1 MEIWEM
7 GCDRFGVVSVGDG
20 RGELE
25 VFSVVDVVGG
35 SSVC

>member
-7 GCDRFGVVSVGDG
+7 GCDGFGVVSVKNGCS
-20 RGELE
+20 ELG
-25 VFSVVDVVGG
+25 VVSVVDVVGG